1 MNKNAPIGI
10 FDSGV
15 GGLTVAQAV
24 KRLLPEEDMI
34 YFGDSAHLP
43 YGDKSAA
50 TIQAYSI
57 KITDILLQR
66 GCKVI
71 LIACNSASAA
81 AYDLIK
87 AYVGSKAHVI
97 NVIDPVVDHVEQNL
111 PRKNVGLIGTLQT
124 VNSKVFETKIDQLNK
139 EVTFSALATPLLVPM
154 IEEGFIH
161 NSVSH
166 EIIANYLNDP
176 SLANID
182 ALILGC
188 THYPIIK
195 EDIKE
200 FYKSKV
206 ELVDSANIVARS
218 LKQQLKALNLLSD
231 KTDGNDQFLVSDYTP
246 AFEKAARLFFNKE
259 IHLEKYPLWE

>member
-81 AYDLIK
+81 AFDLIK

-111 PRKNVGLIGTLQT
+111 PGKNVGLIGTLQT
-124 VNSKVFETKIDQLNK
+124 VNSKVFESKIDQLNK

-166 EIIANYLNDP
+166 EIIANYLSDP